1 MEYHYQN
8 TSFTMK
14 YFPLK
19 YFFAA
24 PLIALVFLV
33 SAPAAHALSCLSLDM
48 YLDAVVKEEGGE
60 TLVFLGTATEVTKDH
75 TQVVTVTDAKKGWVM
90 QKMWVTHPYSNDWQ
104 YYCSNGPAKAGTPTL
119 FLTTIN
125 EYGSFNVV
133 QTLDPNSTEA
143 KTFLKKL
150 TDENVDAGITEATSA
165 ERKATVLESIK
176 TLIAALGELIKE
188 YAYWSS
194 VK

>member
-1 MEYHYQN
+1 
-8 TSFTMK
+8 MK
-14 YFPLK
+14 YFLI
-19 YFFAA
+19 A
-24 PLIALVFLV
+24 PLIALVFMA

-48 YLDAVVKEEGGE
+48 YLDAVVHEEGGE
-60 TLVFLGTATEVTKDH
+60 TLVFVGTATEVTKDH

-90 QKMWVTHPYSNDWQ
+90 QKMWVTHPYSSDWK
-104 YYCSNGPAKAGTPTL
+104 YFCSNGPAKVGTPTL

-133 QTLDPNSTEA
+133 QTLDPNSAEA
-143 KTFLKKL
+143 KAFLQKL
-150 TDENVDAGITEATSA
+150 ADKETDAGITEATPT
-165 ERKATVLESIK
+165 ERAATVLESIK
-176 TLIAALGELIKE
+176 MLIAALGELLKE